1 MAKVFL
7 TNINLKGN
15 QLLNAALQP
24 ASSAPNASGAGQVY
38 YNTNTQALYFSTGS
52 GTGNWQQLAAGTTSV
67 ASLNNV
73 TGSVTLQGT
82 ADYITVDTSG
92 STITINIDTKVATT
106 DGTQTL
112 ENKTLLEPTLKG
124 RISLTDGNNNETA
137 YIEHSYT
144 GTTRITAGDDLALR
158 STDGDIILY
167 PGNDNGGPGRAY
179 VHWGNDA
186 TGSMPQNEI
195 TTAGNTQNL
204 TNKTVSD
211 NLHFDDGT
219 SAGYING
226 TSGTLN
232 VHADNDLALHGQD
245 NINLTT
251 GNGNIVLNPDGNAY
265 LWNSGNSDNR
275 IATIGDLNSGQ
286 VVQSVSGSS
295 NQIVANTDSNGDV
308 TLSLDPVTQIKTD
321 QLYPSIVLNSYNPS
335 IIINDPN
342 TDSQII
348 EINNNGSTAQINA
361 NSGDL
366 NLNAQNNMYL
376 QPNGNLYVNTNNAM
390 FQRDIDLARRLR
402 IGGSDYG
409 WDGTLNVK
417 DANDN
422 TKFTVDSNGG
432 SVYLE
437 QYTTLRFGTYNDSD
451 VARLYVDDNLVLEG
465 NNGIQLNSY
474 NGNNLNLYAFDGG
487 SINLESTNGGQINLN
502 SHIDATDQ
510 WMKINEVDVNT
521 IYSKNS
527 GDDLTLLT
535 WDETAFINLKANGN
549 IELLPTDKAYY
560 GSSAT
565 AGNEI
570 ARISDLQALSSGLDW
585 KQAVNV
591 LADVNVPL
599 TGSTP
604 LTVDSH
610 TLSDGYRVLL
620 TAQSTPIENGIYN
633 LAISGG
639 TYELTRSLDADTDA
653 ELKGAAVFV
662 MEGNTYGST
671 SWVQSNH
678 YITNFTGQDWVQFSG
693 QGTYTGSNSIY
704 LDGNSINVVAD
715 GDRGLNIDGD
725 GTYVKIGDGI
735 QFVGGNVS
743 INPGTGFDTTSGAL
757 EFASGYGVRK
767 YTDEITGDNSTDSFA
782 ITHNLGTRDVTVQI
796 YQSSGTPDTQWQDV
810 EADIVRTSTN
820 AVTISFASAP
830 TNTTTYNVVI
840 VG

>member
-186 TGSMPQNEI
+186 TGSFPQNEI

-204 TNKTVSD
+204 TNKTVAD

-219 SAGYING
+219 SAGYIAAN
-226 TSGTLN
+226 SGALKIDANTTLN
-232 VHADNDLALHGQD
+232 LHSGVD
-245 NINLTT
+245 INLTT
-251 GNGNIVLNPDGNAY
+251 NNGDIVLNPDGNAY

-510 WMKINEVDVNT
+510 WMKINEVDTNY